1 MTSFEGYARAKLPRL
16 LRTATAIC
24 GDQHL
29 AEEIVQDLLEK
40 LNTRWESVR
49 QSANVD
55 AYVRRML
62 VNQHLTWRRKWGR
75 LIPTDDVGPDRH
87 APDHAAR
94 IADRDLLAREVAKLP
109 SRYRIALA
117 LRYFDGLS
125 DQQIADAMGCGEST
139 VRSYISRGL
148 SDLRVE
154 MSMPAQPHGG
164 AR

>member
-1 MTSFEGYARAKLPRL
+1 MTTFEGYARAQLPRL

-40 LNTRWESVR
+40 LSTRWESVR
-49 QSANVD
+49 QVQHRRLCSSD
-55 AYVRRML
+55 AGQPASDVASQ
-62 VNQHLTWRRKWGR
+62 VGR
-75 LIPTDDVGPDRH
+75 LIPTDDVGVERFD
-87 APDHAAR
+87 PDHAVR
-94 IADRDLLAREVAKLP
+94 IADRDLLVREVAKLP

-125 DQQIADAMGCGEST
+125 DLQIADAMQCGEST

-154 MSMPAQPHGG
+154 MSLPSQPHGG
-164 AR
+164 TR